1 MYTLHD
7 QLLYTQLEC
16 VVEASR
22 VHNQE
27 MPAYVLSAFPGS
39 VTGTIL
45 LLQISAD
52 NVVKAGQ
59 A

>member
-1 MYTLHD
+1 M
-7 QLLYTQLEC
+7 QN
-16 VVEASR
+16 S
-22 VHNQE
+22 E
-27 MPAYVLSAFPGS
+27 MPAYVLWAFPVS

-45 LLQISAD
+45 LLQISAE